1 MNINVLNELIK
12 NFYLDN
18 NEARQHAEDY
28 YFSYLNENP
37 SLIILLL
44 FQNIKELKITLILQM
59 QRLTEFALK
68 LIKLFRNNCVL
79 CFYWILKIHICFVTC
94 VQQYLMFIS
103 ERT

>member
-44 FQNIKELKITLILQM
+44 FQNIKELKINVVYSMILLKRIYINITDATFNRICTETHQVISEQLCSLFLNLIL
-59 QRLTEFALK
+59 F
-68 LIKLFRNNCVL
+68 
-79 CFYWILKIHICFVTC
+79 
-94 VQQYLMFIS
+94 
-103 ERT
+103 